1 MAKILVVDD
10 NQEMV
15 ETLERLFSF
24 YQFEVISAHNG
35 IVAIERAEAE
45 HPDLILLD
53 AMMPGMDGF
62 EACKILKSKNKTR
75 DIPIIF
81 LTAKYLEVENKITGL
96 QLGADDYLIKPFNS
110 KELITR
116 IKTILKKNQMMKLLR
131 ENNESLRDTHEEM
144 SREMK
149 KLMQANQN
157 LSENTVIDNLTGL
170 YNKNFFM
177 NRLKEEFHRAL
188 RYESPVSVIVLD
200 VDSFSRINESL
211 GYQVGDFILMKI
223 SNVILT
229 NTRISDVVARID
241 GENFAVILPQTDEQ
255 GGYFE
260 AERIRVSLNRTSHI
274 DDSLIN
280 LQNLKR
286 RRKNEHKN
294 LTVSV
299 GVATYRGQTE
309 IKTEKDLMNMATQ
322 ALDAAKRSGKNKTIA
337 FNKMNQE

>member
-24 YQFEVISAHNG
+24 YQFEVISARNG
-35 IVAIERAEAE
+35 HQAIDQAEAE
-45 HPDLILLD
+45 HPDVIILD

-62 EACKILKSKNKTR
+62 EACRILKSKEKTQ
-75 DIPIIF
+75 DIPIVF
-81 LTAKYLEVENKITGL
+81 LTAKYLDIENKITGL

-116 IKTILKKNQMMKLLR
+116 VKTILKKNEMMKTLR
-131 ENNESLRDTHEEM
+131 ENNESLRDTHEEI
-144 SREMK
+144 SKELK
-149 KLMQANQN
+149 KLQEANQN
-157 LSENTVIDNLTGL
+157 LSEHAVIDSLTGL
-170 YNKNFFM
+170 YNKNYFR
-177 NRLKEEFHRAL
+177 NRLKEEFHRSM
-188 RYESPVSVIVLD
+188 RYETPVSLILID
-200 VDSFSRINESL
+200 IDSFARINESL

-229 NTRISDVVARID
+229 NTRISDIVARLD
-241 GENFAVILPQTDEQ
+241 GEDFAVILPQTDEQ
-255 GGYFE
+255 GSYFE
-260 AERIRVSLNRTSHI
+260 AERIRVALNRTSHI

-294 LTVSV
+294 LTVSI
-299 GVATYRGQTE
+299 GVATYYPKSD
-309 IKTEKDLMNMATQ
+309 IKSEKDLINHARE
-322 ALDAAKRSGKNKTIA
+322 ALGVAKRSGKNKTILSS
-337 FNKMNQE
+337 KMNQE